1 MLMRFFKQSRVP
13 LSFFALL
20 AVIIGIATYHFLKT
34 VAFFISICV
43 WAIYLCFFVISFTK
57 QKTSN
62 PWPCIMLIFFTLG
75 LVRYYSIH
83 EKIELFYRHYA
94 SQELSF
100 YGTVID
106 KKESA
111 CSFCPHCLTIS
122 LQKINTSKYTDPPF
136 NISTWDIQ
144 LFYKN
149 TDNIQVGD
157 SISYTQKMALHEP
170 KKSFKDYLL
179 KTGTLATFF
188 NPSPKITCIERPSF
202 SFYRTIF
209 ETKRYILEQAKKT
222 LSPYTFELFA
232 SLFLGYRNG
241 EKNKEL
247 ELIDNF
253 KSWGIVHL
261 IARSGIHLTI
271 ITGLWQTFLCTVPLP
286 FALKEIILMIIVLG
300 YALLSWTSLSFLRAI
315 YTFFLCKI
323 IIVMGR
329 GYHFLHILTVLALA
343 MLLYCPTYLFFLDFQ
358 LSFGLTYAIAW
369 LNNQKNSF

>member
-1 MLMRFFKQSRVP
+1 MRFFKQSRVP

-20 AVIIGIATYHFLKT
+20 AVMIGIATGHFLKT
-34 VAFFISICV
+34 EAFFISICV
-43 WAIYLCFFVISFTK
+43 WSIYLCFFAISFKK
-57 QKTSN
+57 QKNCN
-62 PWPCIMLIFFTLG
+62 PLPCIMLIFFTFG
-75 LVRYYSIH
+75 LIRYYSIN
-83 EKIELFYRHYA
+83 EKIELFYKHYA
-94 SQELSF
+94 SQELFF

-106 KKESA
+106 KKESS

-122 LQKINTSKYTDPPF
+122 LQTINTPENTDLPF
-136 NISTWDIQ
+136 NISTWNIQ

-149 TDNIQVGD
+149 IDDIHVGD
-157 SISYTQKMALHEP
+157 FITFTQKLALHAP
-170 KKSFKDYLL
+170 KKTFKDYLL

-188 NPSPKITCIERPSF
+188 NPLPKIMCIDRPTF

-209 ETKRYILEQAKKT
+209 QIKMYVLEQAKKI
-222 LSPYTFELFA
+222 LSPYAFELFA
-232 SLFLGYRNG
+232 SLFLGYRNE

-247 ELIDNF
+247 ELLDNF

-271 ITGLWQTFLCTVPLP
+271 ITGLWQAFLSTLPLP
-286 FALKEIILMIIVLG
+286 FALKEIILMIIVFG

-323 IIVMGR
+323 ITVMGR
-329 GYHFLHILTVLALA
+329 GYHFLHILTILAIA
-343 MLLYCPTYLFFLDFQ
+343 MLLYCPMYLFFLDFQ